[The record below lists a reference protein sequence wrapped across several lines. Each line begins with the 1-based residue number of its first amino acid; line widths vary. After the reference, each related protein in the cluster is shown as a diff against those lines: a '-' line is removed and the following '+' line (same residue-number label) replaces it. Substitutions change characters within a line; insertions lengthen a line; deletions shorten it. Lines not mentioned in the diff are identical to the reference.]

1 MRNGDAEMGTAQ
13 EKRKPRK
20 KLRVPDVI
28 LTVLAAAMLV
38 LLFLRLAG
46 VRIYMM
52 ASCFLFAEG
61 KGAGPFCEKELT
73 DNCSAVKTIPRP
85 VSGSFC
91 RLIERGIL
99 CFGGSARRAG
109 RCQAFSRRFR
119 SSKQILASV
128 MPSGVRVSLSTTM
141 GTPSSIALR

>member
-28 LTVLAAAMLV
+28 LTVLAAVMLV

-52 ASCFLFAEG
+52 ASSVFSLPREKVQLRFVRKDRPTAFVIKTNTPPGERQFLPADR
-61 KGAGPFCEKELT
+61 AGYFVLWGFSPTGRE
-73 DNCSAVKTIPRP
+73 
-85 VSGSFC
+85 VSGVF
-91 RLIERGIL
+91 
-99 CFGGSARRAG
+99 
-109 RCQAFSRRFR
+109 
-119 SSKQILASV
+119 
-128 MPSGVRVSLSTTM
+128 
-141 GTPSSIALR
+141 

>member
-28 LTVLAAAMLV
+28 LTVLAAVMLV

-61 KGAGPFCEKELT
+61 KGAAPLRKKGQADSVCHKNKYP
-73 DNCSAVKTIPRP
+73 
-85 VSGSFC
+85 
-91 RLIERGIL
+91 
-99 CFGGSARRAG
+99 AR
-109 RCQAFSRRFR
+109 
-119 SSKQILASV
+119 
-128 MPSGVRVSLSTTM
+128 
-141 GTPSSIALR
+141 